1 MKRSAA
7 NRYAMATALRTAL
20 ALERPW
26 PTMATPLTPS
36 SGAPPYS
43 E

>member
-1 MKRSAA
+1 
-7 NRYAMATALRTAL
+7 MATALRTAL

-26 PTMATPLTPS
+26 PTIVTPATPS